1 MREVKD
7 VNMSDA
13 RNKKRNPAESAN
25 ASRHYHH
32 GDLPRALV
40 GAARQ
45 LLEAHGLKHV
55 TVRAACE
62 SIGVSIAAPYRHFG
76 NREDLLAAVLAEAF
90 SELELAT
97 QQAWAS
103 KQDPSQALVK
113 LGVTYVRFAS
123 EHPNTYRA
131 MFGGALDKR
140 AYPALHA
147 AGLRALGVLQQAVR
161 AWLVAVDAGKGS
173 ERDGDEATVSLVA
186 WSMAH
191 GISTLALDG
200 VLDATVG
207 GSHELAE
214 GLFTRVVD
222 ALTLEQQTSRN
233 GKPRPRR

>member
-1 MREVKD
+1 MAAAK
-7 VNMSDA
+7 S
-13 RNKKRNPAESAN
+13 KKRNPTESAN

-40 GAARQ
+40 AAARQ
-45 LLEAHGLKHV
+45 LLEGQGLKHV
-55 TVRAACE
+55 TLRAACE
-62 SIGVSIAAPYRHFG
+62 SIGVSVAAPYRHFG

-90 SELELAT
+90 NELELAT

-103 KQDPSQALVK
+103 EKDPSRALVQ
-113 LGVTYVRFAS
+113 LGVAYVRFAS

-131 MFGGALDKR
+131 MFGGALDKQ

-147 AGLRALGVLQQAVR
+147 AGLRTLGVLQHAVR
-161 AWLVAVDAGKGS
+161 AWLVATDAGKGLQ
-173 ERDGDEATVSLVA
+173 RDADEATVSLVA

-191 GISTLALDG
+191 GISTLTLDG
-200 VLDATVG
+200 VLEASIG
-207 GSHELAE
+207 GSRELAE

-222 ALTLEQQTSRN
+222 ALTLERQTPGN

>member
-1 MREVKD
+1 MADPR
-7 VNMSDA
+7 S
-13 RNKKRNPAESAN
+13 KKRKPPESADG
-25 ASRHYHH
+25 SRHYHH

-45 LLEAHGLKHV
+45 LLETQGLKNV

-90 SELELAT
+90 GELELAT

-103 KQDPSQALVK
+103 QPDPSQALVK
-113 LGVTYVRFAS
+113 LGVAYVCFAS

-131 MFGGALDKR
+131 MFGGALDKQ

-161 AWLVAVDAGKGS
+161 AWLDTVAAGQGS

-200 VLDATVG
+200 VLNTTVG

-222 ALTLEQQTSRN
+222 ALTLEQQTARSN
-233 GKPRPRR
+233 RPRSRP